1 MIKQIRLD
9 ERLIHGQVAVKWSR
23 ILGVNRI
30 IVADDEAASNGL
42 MQKALMMA
50 APNDVKV
57 AIVGVERAIE
67 LCRNPKAD
75 ALSILVI
82 VSNPKALLAVATA
95 LPNAGGVNVGNYGRV
110 APQGLGQEPLRGRR
124 RDRASAQGRGHR
136 PSLRDADRPRGRCP
150 GPGARSRVGPAPGA
164 FRKSNQTTEQE

>member
-30 IVADDEAASNGL
+30 IVADDETASNGL

-110 APQGLGQEPLRGRR
+110 APQNDGLERRALGKNLYADDGEIALLRKVVDTGLPCVMQTVPEDVA
-124 RDRASAQGRGHR
+124 RD
-136 PSLRDADRPRGRCP
+136 L
-150 GPGARSRVGPAPGA
+150 ARVLA
-164 FRKSNQTTEQE
+164 

>member
-23 ILGVNRI
+23 ILDVNRI
-30 IVADDEAASNGL
+30 IVADDEVASNGL

-75 ALSILVI
+75 LLSILVI

-110 APQGLGQEPLRGRR
+110 APQNDGLERRALGKNLYADDGEIALLRKVVDTGLPCVMQTVPE
-124 RDRASAQGRGHR
+124 DVAQD
-136 PSLRDADRPRGRCP
+136 L
-150 GPGARSRVGPAPGA
+150 ARVLA
-164 FRKSNQTTEQE
+164 

>member
-23 ILGVNRI
+23 ILDVNRI

-75 ALSILVI
+75 LLSILVI

-110 APQGLGQEPLRGRR
+110 APQNDGLERRALGKNLYADDGEIALLRKVVDTGLPCVMQTVPE
-124 RDRASAQGRGHR
+124 DVAQD
-136 PSLRDADRPRGRCP
+136 L
-150 GPGARSRVGPAPGA
+150 ARVLA
-164 FRKSNQTTEQE
+164 

>member
-110 APQGLGQEPLRGRR
+110 APQNDGLERRALGKNLYADDGEIALLRKVADTGLPCVMQTVPE
-124 RDRASAQGRGHR
+124 DVAQD
-136 PSLRDADRPRGRCP
+136 L
-150 GPGARSRVGPAPGA
+150 ARVLA
-164 FRKSNQTTEQE
+164 

>member
-1 MIKQIRLD
+1 MIKQTRLD

-110 APQGLGQEPLRGRR
+110 TPQNDGLERRALGKNLYADDGEIALLRKVVDTGLPCVMQTVPE
-124 RDRASAQGRGHR
+124 DVAQD
-136 PSLRDADRPRGRCP
+136 L
-150 GPGARSRVGPAPGA
+150 ARVLA
-164 FRKSNQTTEQE
+164 

>member
-23 ILGVNRI
+23 ILDVNRI

-75 ALSILVI
+75 VLSILVI

-110 APQGLGQEPLRGRR
+110 APQNDGLERRALGKNLYADDGEIALLRKVVDTGLPCVMQTVPE
-124 RDRASAQGRGHR
+124 DVAQD
-136 PSLRDADRPRGRCP
+136 L
-150 GPGARSRVGPAPGA
+150 ARVLA
-164 FRKSNQTTEQE
+164 

>member
-67 LCRNPKAD
+67 LCRNPEAD

-110 APQGLGQEPLRGRR
+110 APQNDGLERRALGKNLYADDGEIALLRKVVDTGLPCVMQTVPE
-124 RDRASAQGRGHR
+124 DVAQD
-136 PSLRDADRPRGRCP
+136 L
-150 GPGARSRVGPAPGA
+150 ARVLA
-164 FRKSNQTTEQE
+164 

>member
-67 LCRNPKAD
+67 LCRKPKAD

-110 APQGLGQEPLRGRR
+110 APQNDGLERRALGKNLYADDGEIALLRKVVDTGLPCVMQTVPE
-124 RDRASAQGRGHR
+124 DVAQD
-136 PSLRDADRPRGRCP
+136 L
-150 GPGARSRVGPAPGA
+150 ARVLA
-164 FRKSNQTTEQE
+164 

>member
-110 APQGLGQEPLRGRR
+110 APQTDGLERRALGKNLYADDGEIALLRKVVDTGLPCVMQTVPE
-124 RDRASAQGRGHR
+124 DVAQD
-136 PSLRDADRPRGRCP
+136 L
-150 GPGARSRVGPAPGA
+150 ARVLA
-164 FRKSNQTTEQE
+164 

>member
-110 APQGLGQEPLRGRR
+110 APQNDGLERRALGKNLYADDGEIALLRKVVDTGLPCVMQTVPEDVA
-124 RDRASAQGRGHR
+124 RD
-136 PSLRDADRPRGRCP
+136 L
-150 GPGARSRVGPAPGA
+150 ARVLA
-164 FRKSNQTTEQE
+164 